1 MASTGKSK
9 ATASPKRRKSLQRR
23 RTRRRYR
30 KRSESSEE
38 DSSSDDRCKP
48 CKRCREIKN
57 MKFGHSSDDPSFVKR
72 SDIFNGDEELR
83 LRVIHYRRIMKL
95 SGGFDADCI
104 PDIGYLGPRPI
115 DHFRQYRYSHFD
127 EILRSSVKFVFDTY
141 REKVGKELNLLRIL
155 NVTADVDRYVM
166 AYFTFE
172 CYNPDA
178 EGYVDVIQALV
189 STLRYRRQEHELEIL
204 RRVTNDDQDEYLLP
218 PDEYYAI
225 ATKAHAER
233 RLDIWRN
240 KYGNDGP
247 FY

>member
-30 KRSESSEE
+30 KYSESSEE

-57 MKFGHSSDDPSFVKR
+57 MKFVHSSDDPNFVFR
-72 SDIFNGDEELR
+72 NDDFNGDEELR
-83 LRVIHYRRIMKL
+83 LQVIHCRRIRKL
-95 SGGFDADCI
+95 SGY
-104 PDIGYLGPRPI
+104 GYW
-115 DHFRQYRYSHFD
+115 HFD
-127 EILRSSVKFVFDTY
+127 EILRSSVKFVLDTY

-189 STLRYRRQEHELEIL
+189 STFRYRREEHELEIL

-225 ATKAHAER
+225 RTKAHAER

-240 KYGNDGP
+240 KYGNDGKQISE
-247 FY
+247 FANFNLL